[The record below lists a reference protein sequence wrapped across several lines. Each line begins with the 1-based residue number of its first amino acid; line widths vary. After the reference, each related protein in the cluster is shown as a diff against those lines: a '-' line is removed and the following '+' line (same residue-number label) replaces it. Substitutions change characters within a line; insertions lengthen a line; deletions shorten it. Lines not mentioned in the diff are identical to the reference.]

1 MHISSTTCCI
11 VTGGASGLGETTA
24 RVLAAKGAKVAILDV
39 NTDKGE
45 AVAKSIGGHFVH
57 VDLLN
62 ESSIEKAVGEA
73 VRLLGAVHVVVN
85 SGGAGIAIQVINR
98 AGQPHDIEA
107 YAKNIN
113 LNLVGTFSVSAK
125 VAAVMAKQVPVTEEG
140 ERGVIINVASI
151 AAFDGQQG
159 QSAYSSSKAGVVGL
173 ALPMARDLAPYGIRV
188 NTIAPGIIKSPMSDQ
203 ILPKVQK
210 RLLSTQCFP
219 PRFGDSKE
227 FASLVVHMIEN
238 SYMNA
243 EVVRMDAGQRMSR
256 L

>member
-1 MHISSTTCCI
+1 MQIGEKTCCI

-24 RVLAAKGAKVAILDV
+24 RVLAGKGAKVAVLDM
-39 NTDKGE
+39 NTEKGE
-45 AVAKSIGGHFVH
+45 AVAKSIGGYFVH

-62 ESSIEKAVGEA
+62 ESSIEGAVSKAVDF
-73 VRLLGAVHVVVN
+73 LGAVHVVVN
-85 SGGAGIAIQVINR
+85 SGGGGIAIQVINR
-98 AGQPHDIEA
+98 AGEPHDIEA
-107 YAKNIN
+107 FARNIR
-113 LNLVGTFSVSAK
+113 LNLVGTFSVAAK
-125 VAAVMAKQVPVTEEG
+125 TAAVMAKQAPVTEEG

-203 ILPKVQK
+203 ILPKVQE
-210 RLLSTQCFP
+210 RLLKTQCFP
-219 PRFGDSKE
+219 SRFGLPTE
-227 FASLVVHMIEN
+227 FASLVVHMVEN

-243 EVVRMDAGQRMSR
+243 EVVRMDAGQRMAK